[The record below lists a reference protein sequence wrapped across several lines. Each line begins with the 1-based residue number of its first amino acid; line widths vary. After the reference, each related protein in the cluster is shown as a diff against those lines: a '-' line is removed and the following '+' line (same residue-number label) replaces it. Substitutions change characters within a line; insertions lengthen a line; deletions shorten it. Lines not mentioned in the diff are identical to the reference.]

1 MSEKENKPILD
12 EQTLAKVLE
21 AAYVLQEHNR
31 ELQKTGQSRKLTKD
45 LRGTEERPGSSPV
58 QPQPQQGS
66 TTPEADSGF
75 SLAQIVEIQHQVQ
88 IRHLGLENVMSLVA
102 ERLTQIARAGGAA
115 IGILEG
121 TKVHY
126 RATAGVIAQPAGTE
140 VPMEKA
146 FCIDCLRTGVV
157 FRCPDVNTDPIL
169 DRDQCRRRGIQSMI
183 AVPVFHEG
191 AVAGSVELYFPKTQA
206 FAEEDV
212 RTCQL
217 MAGLVTEALV
227 RNEEVSW
234 KESLANDRAEML
246 EVLEKLKPNLT
257 ALADSRASKD
267 LAPIAGAPSMAGSAS
282 TFVCRKCGHELVGQE
297 QFCGN
302 CGLPRSSDYEAPSL
316 QSRIASL
323 WQMQT
328 MEKTS
333 HAPPA
338 NGAGVHEELPAS
350 LEQLH
355 AGESVADSIEE
366 RLSEPLAAAEG
377 LRNETTESADLLEGT
392 VSADFKNAERADLE
406 IMHVLLEEEA
416 EAPEPTALVKTEHT
430 AAWRSAATTLDFFK
444 RLAVA
449 RDRGVWAQFWN
460 TRRGDIYLAIAVVLL
475 LGVIRW
481 GIWSNHSV
489 RAPGSPTVSAVH
501 RRAAPDADL
510 SLFDRI
516 LVKVG
521 LAEAPEPPE
530 YKGNPRTQVW
540 VDLQTALYYCPGADL
555 YGKTPKGRFSS
566 QRDAQL
572 DQYEPAY
579 RKACD

>member
-31 ELQKTGQSRKLTKD
+31 ERQKTGRSRKPTKD
-45 LRGTEERPGSSPV
+45 LLGTEERPGSSPV

-66 TTPEADSGF
+66 TTPKAESGF

-88 IRHLGLENVMSLVA
+88 VRHLGLENVMSLVA
-102 ERLTQIARAGGAA
+102 ERLTQITMAGGAA

-121 TKVHY
+121 TKVLY
-126 RATAGVIAQPAGTE
+126 RATAGVMALPAGTE
-140 VPMEKA
+140 VTMEKA
-146 FCIDCLRTGVV
+146 FCVDCLRTGVV
-157 FRCPDVNTDPIL
+157 FRCADVNTDPIL

-191 AVAGSVELYFPKTQA
+191 AVAGSLELYFPKTQA

-246 EVLEKLKPNLT
+246 ETLEKLKPNLA

-302 CGLPRSSDYEAPSL
+302 CGLPRSTDYEAPSL

-338 NGAGVHEELPAS
+338 NGAGVHEELPAN

-366 RLSEPLAAAEG
+366 GLSEPLAAAKS
-377 LRNETTESADLLEGT
+377 LRNETTESPDLLERT
-392 VSADFKNAERADLE
+392 VSAGLKNAERADLE
-406 IMHVLLEEEA
+406 IMHVLLEEDA
-416 EAPEPTALVKTEHT
+416 EAPEPTALVKTERG

-481 GIWSNHSV
+481 GIWSSHSV

-516 LVKVG
+516 LVKIG